1 VKKVLLIYTGG
12 TIGMME
18 DPSSHTL
25 RPFDFNHL
33 TSQVP
38 EIRKFNIQLD
48 TLSFEKPI
56 DSSDM
61 NPSIWIKL
69 ASMIGEH
76 YDSYNGFVIL
86 HGSDT
91 MAYTAS
97 ALSFLLENLSKP
109 VVLTGSQ
116 LPIGTIRT
124 DGKENLLTAIEIAA
138 ACNERGEPMVPEVC
152 IYFEYKLLRGNRTSK
167 ISANHFNAFSSGNY
181 PQLAEAG
188 ITIDYNHQAIRKLS
202 GGPIV
207 IRKKLEHRIGILK
220 LFPGISRDFVHA
232 LLGTS
237 GIRGLIIETFGSGNA
252 TTESWFLE
260 SLDALIKNGIPV
272 INITQCFSG
281 SVVQGKYETSTG
293 LEKIGVISGND
304 MTTEA
309 AVAKLMYLLGQEMDV
324 RQGFSTDMRG
334 EVSLS

>member
-1 VKKVLLIYTGG
+1 MKKVLLIYTGG

-25 RPFDFNHL
+25 RPFDFKHL

-38 EIRKFNIQLD
+38 EIGKFNIQLE

-61 NPSIWIKL
+61 NPEIWIKL
-69 ASMIGEH
+69 ASMIADH
-76 YDSYNGFVIL
+76 YDDHNGFVIL

-97 ALSFLLENLSKP
+97 ALSFLLENLAKP
-109 VVLTGSQ
+109 VILTGSQ

-138 ACNERGEPMVPEVC
+138 ATNDMGLPMVPEVA

-167 ISANHFNAFSSGNY
+167 VSANHFNAFSSGNY
-181 PQLAEAG
+181 PLLAEAG
-188 ITIDYNHQAIRKLS
+188 IKIEYHSSSIRRPS
-202 GGPIV
+202 GGPLV
-207 IRKKLEHRIGILK
+207 VRKQLCRDIAILK
-220 LFPGISRDFVHA
+220 LFPGLQPQVLEAFRSIS
-232 LLGTS
+232 
-237 GIRGLIIETFGSGNA
+237 GLKAIILETFGSGNA
-252 TTESWFLE
+252 STESWF
-260 SLDALIKNGIPV
+260 INGLHDIIQSGISV
-272 INITQCFSG
+272 VNITQCSSG
-281 SVVQGKYETSTG
+281 SVVQGKYETSMG
-293 LEKIGVISGND
+293 LARIGVISGND

-309 AVAKLMYLLGQEMDV
+309 AVTKMMFLLGNGMRVTE
-324 RQGFSTDMRG
+324 GFASDLRG
-334 EVSLS
+334 EVNLG